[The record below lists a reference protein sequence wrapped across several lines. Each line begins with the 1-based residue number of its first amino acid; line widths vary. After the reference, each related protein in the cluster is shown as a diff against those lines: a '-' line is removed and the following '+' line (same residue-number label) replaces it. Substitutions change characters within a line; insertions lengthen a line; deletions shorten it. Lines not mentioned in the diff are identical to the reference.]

1 MLVYTHTNVVTETDH
16 PVSLACSVAYLDVS
30 QQTPP
35 TPASITDQ
43 EAQCYLNRY
52 PDLQSAF
59 GAANIAAVK
68 THWIQNGR
76 NENRDMTCPPTT
88 LTDQEAQ
95 CYLSRYPDLVAA
107 FGATS
112 IQAAKNHWN
121 MYGRSTLYWMH
132 PDYSCSVPTTATSST
147 TPTVICVCLRIYT
160 HTHTHAHTTTTTTT
174 CSHTISATQTHTHT
188 HTHTHTLL
196 ARSS

>member
-1 MLVYTHTNVVTETDH
+1 MCTTGHFTLAPRCPTNVVTETDH
-16 PVSLACSVAYLDVS
+16 PVSLACSVTYLDVS

-35 TPASITDQ
+35 KPTAINDQ

-52 PDLQSAF
+52 PDLQRF
-59 GAANIAAVK
+59 GAANIAAAK

-76 NENRDMTCPPTT
+76 NEGRDVTCPPTT

-107 FGATS
+107 FGATN

-121 MYGRSTLYWMH
+121 SYVRSESYWGH
-132 PDYSCSVPTTATSST
+132 PDYSCPVPITATPSS
-147 TPTVICVCLRIYT
+147 TPTVICVCLCI
-160 HTHTHAHTTTTTTT
+160 HTHTQQKQYHILQCPTR
-174 CSHTISATQTHTHT
+174 SARP
-188 HTHTHTLL
+188 LV
-196 ARSS
+196 

>member
-1 MLVYTHTNVVTETDH
+1 VLYHVCWCINAYVQPH
-16 PVSLACSVAYLDVS
+16 LRKLRRKSV

-52 PDLQSAF
+52 PDLQVSF
-59 GAANIAAVK
+59 GATNIAAAK

-76 NENRDMTCPPTT
+76 NEGRDMTCPPTT

-107 FGATS
+107 FGATN

-121 MYGRSTLYWMH
+121 ANGRSESYWYH
-132 PDYSCSVPTTATSST
+132 PDYSCPVPITATPSSN
-147 TPTVICVCLRIYT
+147 PTVIRVCLCIYV
-160 HTHTHAHTTTTTTT
+160 
-174 CSHTISATQTHTHT
+174 HTHT
-188 HTHTHTLL
+188 HTHTATYLKSVVEDFRHLKSATTDT
-196 ARSS
+196 